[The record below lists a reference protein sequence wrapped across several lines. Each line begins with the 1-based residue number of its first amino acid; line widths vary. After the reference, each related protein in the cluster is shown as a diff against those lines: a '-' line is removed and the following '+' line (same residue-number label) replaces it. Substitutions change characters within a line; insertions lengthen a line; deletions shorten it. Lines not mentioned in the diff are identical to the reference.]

1 MTALAKFMTDNPS
14 AASSMTLPLPPEI
27 PNIEA
32 FLLNVAIIY
41 IVIIA
46 IIVINFSIIVNIL
59 AMVITDIIVFKSNI
73 CFLPSVLFVFS
84 SLFFYFIDLRD
95 LSNYYC

>member
-14 AASSMTLPLPPEI
+14 AASSMTLPPPPEI

-73 CFLPSVLFVFS
+73 CFLPSVLVVFS